1 MRICAKEKPPINVL
15 CLHDPHLFQVHFPDA
30 PLMGCHGDGNR
41 HNNHLDNLRWGTRKS
56 NAEDRLLHGT
66 LLRGEN
72 APGAKLSNAQVVE
85 IKKALARGE
94 SLTILSRAHGVA
106 VETINAI
113 RRGESWSWL

>member
-1 MRICAKEKPPINVL
+1 
-15 CLHDPHLFQVHFPDA
+15 
-30 PLMGCHGDGNR
+30 
-41 HNNHLDNLRWGTRKS
+41 
-56 NAEDRLLHGT
+56 
-66 LLRGEN
+66 LRGEN